1 MLEHGGHIL
10 EAAERYGIPP
20 EEWLDLSTG
29 INPSGWPIPGLPIDV
44 WRRLP
49 EAMDGL
55 AAVAAT
61 YYGTAL
67 LLPIAGSQAAIQT
80 LPTLRGVSRVGILSP
95 SYHEHA
101 HAWQRHQHPVIA
113 LDEHRIEAV
122 IDSLDVLVLCNPN
135 NPTGCRFAPDT
146 LLCWRERL
154 AARAGWLVVDEAF
167 IDAEAALSIVHHA
180 GAPGLVVLRSLGKF
194 FGLAGVRLG
203 FIAAWPALLAQLQ
216 ETLGPWTVNG
226 PARWIAR
233 HALRDTQWQDTTR
246 QRLLHDSARLAEL
259 LSRHGLRPTGS
270 TALFQSI
277 PTPRAQAVH
286 EQLAR
291 VGILVRVFSAPN
303 RLRFGLPGAPHEW
316 ERLNAAL
323 ARLDFPPSE
332 GGRL

>member
-10 EAAERYGIPP
+10 EAAQHYGIPS

-29 INPSGWPIPGLPIDV
+29 INPSGWPIPALPVDV

-49 EAMDGL
+49 ETMDGL
-55 AAVAAT
+55 VAAAAT

-80 LPTLRGVSRVGILSP
+80 LPTLRGSSRVGILSP
-95 SYHEHA
+95 SYREHA
-101 HAWQRHQHPVIA
+101 HAWQRRQHQVIA

-146 LLCWRERL
+146 LRRWRERL

-167 IDAEAALSIVHHA
+167 ADAEPALSIIHHA

-203 FIAAWPALLAQLQ
+203 FIAAWPALLTQMQ

-233 HALRDTQWQDTTR
+233 HALRDTPWQDATR
-246 QRLLHDSARLAEL
+246 QYLLHDSMRLAEL
-259 LSRHGLRPTGS
+259 LSRYGLRPTGS

-277 PTPRAQAVH
+277 PTPRAQSVH

-291 VGILVRVFSAPN
+291 NGILVRVFSAPSC
-303 RLRFGLPGAPHEW
+303 LRFGLPGAPHEW
-316 ERLNAAL
+316 DRLNAAL
-323 ARLDFPPSE
+323 ARLDFSPREEAS
-332 GGRL
+332 L